1 MVAFIIVCFQ
11 IFEDGASYQ
20 GRLKQLAR
28 DIVLLQYKD
37 DLQPLMADL
46 PNQTDYYTVVAQ
58 NVEILLKQG
67 FFMCGG
73 MDENVSFCLS
83 LHVI

>member
-1 MVAFIIVCFQ
+1 
-11 IFEDGASYQ
+11 
-20 GRLKQLAR
+20 
-28 DIVLLQYKD
+28 
-37 DLQPLMADL
+37 MADL

-67 FFMCGG
+67 FFMRGG